1 MLDTFKHQGMRKKL
15 IDNLRKK
22 GIDDEKVLE
31 AMMKVP
37 RHFFFES
44 SFIEHAYEDK
54 AFPIDCEQTISQP
67 YTVAFQTSLLEIKKT
82 DKVLEIGTGSG
93 YQSCIIA
100 VMGAKVYT
108 IERIKTLYNKS
119 KKLIEQLGYNVKV
132 FFGDGNNG
140 LPTYAPFDKI
150 IVTAGAKEI
159 PQNLIKQ
166 LSVGGKLII
175 PVGDNVQT
183 MKLIIKKSETEIE
196 IYDKRE
202 FRFVPLLYNKTW
214 K

>member
-1 MLDTFKHQGMRKKL
+1 MRKKL
-15 IDNLRKK
+15 IDDLRKK
-22 GIDDEKVLE
+22 GISDEKVLE

-44 SFIEHAYEDK
+44 GFIEHAYEDK

-67 YTVAFQTSLLEIKKT
+67 YTVAFQTSLLEIEKS
-82 DKVLEIGTGSG
+82 DKVLEVGTGSG
-93 YQSCIIA
+93 YQACIIS

-119 KKLIEQLGYNVKV
+119 KQLIEQLGYNVKV
-132 FFGDGNNG
+132 FFGDGYNG
-140 LPTYAPFDKI
+140 LPTYAPINKI

-159 PQNLIKQ
+159 PQNLIEQ
-166 LSVGGKLII
+166 LSVGGRLII
-175 PVGDNVQT
+175 PVGDEIQK
-183 MKLIIKKSETEIE
+183 MKLVIKKSKTDIE
-196 IYDKRE
+196 IIDNGD
-202 FRFVPLLYNKTW
+202 FRFVPLLRNKTW